1 MNNKGFAISTML
13 YGLSI
18 IGLLIAVSLLQT
30 ISTTRS
36 ESQQLVTSIEDDLN
50 TFSATSKFFG
60 GPGITMGNYQ
70 IPNYESGWYKIELW
84 GARSGGVPGSY
95 STATLYLQKKT
106 PLYIYLGTKTS
117 TTTAKTYL
125 CMTSNK
131 GNCTSSNATTR
142 AGSYVMNSNEL
153 FNGSSLTGTYPN
165 GNAFTTSQKHFR
177 PETIYLLTNTN
188 NDEFG
193 KARIT
198 LISKKYDV
206 NDESKRYHP
215 ISNPGASDGT
225 YYIIDKTC
233 GKALT
238 YKEGSFPQVTFENF
252 DGNGNQKWFYNLVD
266 ETHSYIINIRKHC
279 ALRSGDRDKLFC
291 DNNYRSKDANN
302 NFLITSSIDNSTVYS
317 KISAPSA
324 TTSFTVKNT
333 GNHLYLSKINND
345 AVLNTTY
352 TKLHILNAN

>member
-30 ISTTRS
+30 ISSTRS
-36 ESQQLVTSIEDDLN
+36 EEKQLVTSIEDELN

-60 GPGITMGNYQ
+60 GPGITKATYQ
-70 IPNYESGWYKIELW
+70 IPNYETGWYKIELW
-84 GARSGGVPGSY
+84 GAKAGTVLGSY
-95 STATLYLQKKT
+95 SSATLYLQKKT
-106 PLYIYLGTKTS
+106 PLYIFLGTKSSTS
-117 TTTAKTYL
+117 AATYL

-131 GNCTSSNATTR
+131 NNCTSGNSTTR

-153 FNGSSLTGTYPN
+153 FNGPSLTGTYPN

-177 PETIYLLTNTN
+177 PETIYFLTNIN

-215 ISNPGASDGT
+215 VSNPSSSNGT
-225 YYIIDKTC
+225 YYIIDKTD

-238 YKEGSFPQVTFENF
+238 YNENVVPQVTFENF
-252 DGNGNQKWFYNLVD
+252 DGNGNQKWFYNKNNNN
-266 ETHSYIINIRKHC
+266 SYLINNRKHC
-279 ALRSGDRDKLFC
+279 VLRVGDGNKLYC
-291 DNNYRSKDANN
+291 DTAYRESDGNN
-302 NFLITSSIDNSTVYS
+302 
-317 KISAPSA
+317 
-324 TTSFTVKNT
+324 SFTIKTDGSLSYN
-333 GNHLYLSKINND
+333 GSYLSKTNND
-345 AVLNTTY
+345 PTISTTA
-352 TKLHILNAN
+352 KSFAILNAN